1 MELSAWLDLAETAS
15 IVATAAWAVFI
26 YARSRR
32 GEVRVAIEHAVRMK
46 DDFSAEAAV
55 LIIELTI
62 RNSSDVLWR
71 RDKSRV
77 TVFDARRLAPN
88 GSIRL
93 MPFGYDDPFLPLYGS
108 DAENQEDFAAGRPFS
123 YFTGQEVSLE
133 PGETVT
139 IELGFRLNKEKLGLM
154 AVKVWLSGYQ
164 GRWSRTTYEWASF
177 FYVDP
182 APLVGTAS
190 AATGATMEAL

>member
-1 MELSAWLDLAETAS
+1 MWLDFAETAS
-15 IVATAAWAVFI
+15 IVATAAWAIFV

-32 GEVRVAIEHAVRMK
+32 GEVRVAIEHAVRLK
-46 DDFSAEAAV
+46 RDFSAEVAV
-55 LIIELTI
+55 LIVELTI

-77 TVFDARRLAPN
+77 TLFDARRLAPN

-93 MPFGYDDPFLPLYGS
+93 MPFAYDDPFLPLYGA
-108 DAENQEDFAAGRPFS
+108 DAEDPNELTAGRPFS
-123 YFTGQEVSLE
+123 YFKGQEVSLE

-139 IELGFRLNKEKLGLM
+139 AELAFRLNKEKLGLM
-154 AVKVWLSGYQ
+154 AVKVWLAGYQ
-164 GRWSRTTYEWASF
+164 GRWSRTIYEWATF

-182 APLVGTAS
+182 DALEAAPR
-190 AATGATMEAL
+190 AAVGATMEAR